1 MVPFVFEPDMG
12 FERYVEYAL
21 DVPMYFVY
29 RNSAYIDA
37 AGQSFRDFLHRKL
50 PALPGELPTLGD
62 WSDHLTT
69 LYPEVRMK
77 RFLEMRGADGG
88 PWQRICALPAFWVG
102 LLYDSVALDEA
113 YELVRY
119 WSTEDLQQLRDEVP
133 RSALKTPFKGRILK
147 DVALEVL
154 AISRRGLHRRAVL
167 NTAGQNESIFLDT
180 LFDIAQSNRTP
191 AENLLEA
198 YYTRWGENV
207 EPVFSEYAY

>member
-1 MVPFVFEPDMG
+1 
-12 FERYVEYAL
+12 
-21 DVPMYFVY
+21 
-29 RNSAYIDA
+29 
-37 AGQSFRDFLHRKL
+37 
-50 PALPGELPTLGD
+50 
-62 WSDHLTT
+62 
-69 LYPEVRMK
+69 MK